1 MADGPALALQK
12 GLIAKL
18 KADTTLTAL
27 VGARIYDEPPE
38 PPTFPYVRLGTFVA
52 EPFRTDDRQ
61 AWTVTFGVDC
71 HSRPNAGRVE
81 ATRIVDAVI
90 GALEQSQAVLV
101 VSGFRVAWI
110 DLVTSQ
116 VARDADGQTY
126 SGVVAFET
134 VLDVP
139 V

>member
-1 MADGPALALQK
+1 VADGPALALQR
-12 GLIAKL
+12 GIVARL
-18 KADTTLTAL
+18 KADATLAAL
-27 VGARIYDEPPE
+27 VGGRVYDEPPE

-52 EPFRTDDRQ
+52 EPFRTDARQ
-61 AWTVTFGVDC
+61 AWTVTFGVEC

-81 ATRIVDAVI
+81 ATRMVDAVI
-90 GALEQSQAVLV
+90 GALEQSQTVLTV
-101 VSGFRVAWI
+101 TGFTVAWV

-116 VARDADGQTY
+116 VARDQDGQTY
-126 SGVVAFET
+126 SGIVAFEA